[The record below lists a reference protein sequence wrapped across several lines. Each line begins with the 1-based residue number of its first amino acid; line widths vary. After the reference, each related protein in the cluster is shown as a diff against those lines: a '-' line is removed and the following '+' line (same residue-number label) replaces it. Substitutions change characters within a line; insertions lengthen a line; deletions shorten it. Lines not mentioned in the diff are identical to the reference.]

1 MILEEAEDGS
11 VCFNNCSGHGT
22 CLDYSCTCYT
32 GYFGDDCRYTYASDE
47 EDITPILSS
56 GHFNITRKNFTKTIN
71 KHDTEMAKRLC

>member
-1 MILEEAEDGS
+1 LLLMYRLIYLLLLVKFCIIFSLEEAEDGS

-47 EDITPILSS
+47 RRIL
-56 GHFNITRKNFTKTIN
+56 
-71 KHDTEMAKRLC
+71 